1 MIINYKYAKK
11 RINTIFKQFNLTKDM
26 ASLLRSMNISYVT
39 INEEADWEFN
49 LHLSVVTKSPKGTF
63 AIFDFKVDY
72 RLLIMDVSS
81 EWIVTG
87 TESKFSGKR
96 SYIYLRYIPK
106 SSIAAH
112 DAIFK
117 YHQN

>member
-1 MIINYKYAKK
+1 MIINYRYAKK
-11 RINTIFKQFNLTKDM
+11 RINAIFKQFNLTKDM
-26 ASLLRSMNISYVT
+26 ISLLRSMNISYVT

-49 LHLSVVTKSPKGTF
+49 LHLSVVTKSPKATF

-72 RLLIMDVSS
+72 RHLIMDVPS
-81 EWIVTG
+81 EWVVTG
-87 TESKFSGKR
+87 NESKFNGKR
-96 SYIYLRYIPK
+96 SYIYLSYIPK